1 VHLPEALDRAVG
13 ERIDVLGLRHVGTDR
28 QRLRAAGAQ
37 LALRRR
43 ERRRLDVGDDHPH
56 ALGREPVRE
65 SPPDPAG
72 AAGHDR
78 DLAPEILHSAGLART
93 RPLGQTDEPLVTN
106 PPVARIPRR
115 RLAVRTLQL
124 AGASARALVVFARE
138 SRGNGDTA
146 PRSDRLARA
155 LGRALVDACTRL
167 GATFTKV
174 GQIASTR
181 ADLLPRALV
190 DELATLRDQVPPFA
204 FDDVRRTV
212 EADLGRPLDALFTA
226 FDPEPV
232 AAASVAQVHR
242 AVWRATGETVAVK
255 VRRPDILEKV
265 KLDRAILRFVGR
277 TAERI
282 VPSLRLVSLAEAFE
296 TFCNAVEAQIHL
308 TNEAANNRRF
318 TENFVGDPDVHFPR
332 LVAEACSDAVLT
344 MEFVDGVHERD
355 LEAHGF
361 DIKRIVDAGMRSVCR
376 MIFSH
381 GFVHAD
387 LHQGNLR
394 FLPPGRVVFLD
405 LGLIGTLD
413 DADRLASAA
422 LLYSFAVGDGETVA
436 RLFFETAPHH
446 AVADYAVYER
456 EMADYVRQVHTRGLG
471 NVQITLEIGRLFDI
485 LRRHRIQARSHM
497 TMVNLALMTA
507 EGLGKRLDPTLQLN
521 EAALPYLAEALGMR
535 PDAPA

>member
-1 VHLPEALDRAVG
+1 MR
-13 ERIDVLGLRHVGTDR
+13 
-28 QRLRAAGAQ
+28 
-37 LALRRR
+37 
-43 ERRRLDVGDDHPH
+43 
-56 ALGREPVRE
+56 
-65 SPPDPAG
+65 S
-72 AAGHDR
+72 
-78 DLAPEILHSAGLART
+78 
-93 RPLGQTDEPLVTN
+93 
-106 PPVARIPRR
+106 
-115 RLAVRTLQL
+115 LQL
-124 AGASARALVVFARE
+124 AAAALRGGMVFTREARPRRGSGETRARM
-138 SRGNGDTA
+138 
-146 PRSDRLARA
+146 ARA
-155 LGRALVDACTRL
+155 LGVAIVDACTRL
-167 GATFTKV
+167 GATFIKV

-190 DELATLRDQVPPFA
+190 DELATLRDQVPPFPFA
-204 FDDVRRTV
+204 DVRRTI
-212 EADLGRPLDALFTA
+212 EADLGLPLDALFTTI
-226 FDPEPV
+226 DPEPV

-265 KLDRAILRFVGR
+265 QLDRAILLFLGR
-277 TAERI
+277 TAERL

-308 TNEAANNRRF
+308 TIEADNNRRF
-318 TENFVGDPDVHFPR
+318 AANFAADDDVRFPR
-332 LVAEACSDAVLT
+332 LIDGGCSDAVLT
-344 MEFVDGVHERD
+344 MEFIDGVRED
-355 LEAHGF
+355 ELEARGL
-361 DIKRIVDAGMRSVCR
+361 DVGRIVDAGMRAVCR

-394 FLPPGRVVFLD
+394 FLPPGRIVFLD

-413 DADRLASAA
+413 DADRLTSAA
-422 LLYSFAVGDGETVA
+422 LLYSFAVGDGESVA

-446 AVADYAVYER
+446 AVVDYAAYER

-521 EAALPYLAEALGMR
+521 EAALPYLAEALGMT
-535 PDAPA
+535 ATAAG